1 MRKCRLLNLL
11 GFIYIAL
18 FLSSCVDE
26 RFDMD
31 NVSGDIHLF
40 ENGVGFP
47 LLNTGDMAF
56 EKLLSS
62 EDDIYVNNQGL
73 YEVTTTEG
81 HLITDVD
88 VIPKFHVPV
97 QNLDFGTIKSYS
109 KKIPMYGSAEYRVDL
124 PQEFTN
130 YEADLNIESG
140 TVDSRVKSI
149 DSVFVHSEW
158 LSEITLSVICEGSS
172 AVELKRVVFDNY
184 KIVFPADLIID
195 KNNIKVP
202 STINVKTNQNNNE
215 IIISGEIE
223 TSKLKFKVGV
233 KGVHSESNMLNGS
246 NKVVFN
252 DKVEV
257 KGDISLSLKTASAE
271 TTMSF
276 KVVPTLYIPEADVDE
291 AFGKVDLKVNET
303 SETIYINSLPS
314 FLTDENTSLSL
325 YNPYLPIE
333 IKTTLPMSA
342 SANIKLYPK
351 DKDGNYICDDNGQQV
366 IISIEEMSIHGD
378 DHDVYGPSTFY
389 EYVACHEIAELSTNG
404 YDFVRSENLGK
415 LTEKI
420 PYSIDV
426 IGEGYNDPSE
436 EHDFFLG
443 EPYDLDIKYNL
454 NVPFFLN
461 AGSKIQYNDSTLDL
475 NTDVFETISA
485 KSIFANAIIKNG
497 FPAEMEIFAEL
508 CDVNG
513 EKLDGIE
520 VIIPKKINASK
531 SIGITD
537 DVVPEQTNMRIEFRE
552 IKDGQ
557 MKLIDRINWRVNAYF
572 PDQGAISKYQ
582 KLNMKINLE
591 LPDGISIDLDNL

>member
-26 RFDMD
+26 KFDMD
-31 NVSGDIHLF
+31 NVSSDIHLF
-40 ENGVGFP
+40 ENGVSFP
-47 LLNTGDMAF
+47 LLSTGDMAF
-56 EKLLSS
+56 EKLISS
-62 EDDIYVNNQGL
+62 EDDIYVNDQGL
-73 YEVTTTEG
+73 YEITTTDG

-88 VIPKFHVPV
+88 IIPKFNVPA
-97 QNLDFGTIKSYS
+97 QDLDFGTIKSYS
-109 KKIPMYGSAEYRVDL
+109 EKIPVYGSAEYRVNL

-130 YEADLNIESG
+130 YNADLNIESG

-172 AVELKRVVFDNY
+172 AVELKKVIFDNY

-195 KNNIKVP
+195 KNNIKIP
-202 STINVKTNQNNNE
+202 STINVKTDKNNND

-223 TSKLKFKVGV
+223 TSQLKFEVGI
-233 KGVHSESNMLNGS
+233 KGVHSESNMLNS
-246 NKVVFN
+246 DNKVVFN

-257 KGDISLSLKTASAE
+257 KGNISLLLKTASVE
-271 TTMSF
+271 TQMSF

-291 AFGKVDLKVNET
+291 AFGKVELKVNKT

-366 IISIEEMSIHGD
+366 IISVDEMSIHGD
-378 DHDVYGPSTFY
+378 DHDISGPSTFY
-389 EYVACHEIAELSTNG
+389 EYVACHRIAEFDNNE
-404 YDFVRSENLGK
+404 YDFVSCENLGK

-426 IGEGYNDPSE
+426 IGEGYNDPNE

-443 EPYDLDIKYNL
+443 EPYDLDIKYKL

-461 AGSKIQYNDSTLDL
+461 GGSKIQYNDSTLDL
-475 NTDVFETISA
+475 NADVFETISA
-485 KSIFANAIIKNG
+485 KTIFANAIIKNG

-520 VIIPKKINASK
+520 VVIPQKIKASE
-531 SIGITD
+531 SVGITD
-537 DVVPEQTNMRIEFRE
+537 DVVPAETNMKIEFRE
-552 IKDGQ
+552 IEPGQ
-557 MKLIDRINWRVNAYF
+557 MNLIDRINWKVNASF
-572 PDQGAISKYQ
+572 PDKGAISKYQ

>member
-1 MRKCRLLNLL
+1 MKSLLIKIILNL
-11 GFIYIAL
+11 
-18 FLSSCVDE
+18 
-26 RFDMD
+26 
-31 NVSGDIHLF
+31 
-40 ENGVGFP
+40 
-47 LLNTGDMAF
+47 
-56 EKLLSS
+56 KKK
-62 EDDIYVNNQGL
+62 
-73 YEVTTTEG
+73 
-81 HLITDVD
+81 
-88 VIPKFHVPV
+88 VI
-97 QNLDFGTIKSYS
+97 
-109 KKIPMYGSAEYRVDL
+109 
-124 PQEFTN
+124 
-130 YEADLNIESG
+130 
-140 TVDSRVKSI
+140 
-149 DSVFVHSEW
+149 
-158 LSEITLSVICEGSS
+158 
-172 AVELKRVVFDNY
+172 FDNY

-195 KNNIKVP
+195 KNNIKIP
-202 STINVKTNQNNNE
+202 STINVKTDKNNND

-223 TSKLKFKVGV
+223 TSQLKFEVGI
-233 KGVHSESNMLNGS
+233 KGVHSESNMLNS
-246 NKVVFN
+246 DNKVVFN

-257 KGDISLSLKTASAE
+257 KGNISLLLKTASVE
-271 TTMSF
+271 TQMSF

-291 AFGKVDLKVNET
+291 AFGKVELKVNKT

-366 IISIEEMSIHGD
+366 IISVEEMSIHGD

-389 EYVACHEIAELSTNG
+389 EYVACHEIEELNTNG
-404 YDFVRSENLGK
+404 YDFVKCENLGK

-426 IGEGYNDPSE
+426 IGEGYNDPNE

-443 EPYDLDIKYNL
+443 EPYDLDIKYKL

-461 AGSKIQYNDSTLDL
+461 DSTLDL
-475 NTDVFETISA
+475 NADVFETISA
-485 KSIFANAIIKNG
+485 KTIFANAIIKNG

-520 VIIPKKINASK
+520 VVIPQKIKASE
-531 SIGITD
+531 SVGITD
-537 DVVPEQTNMRIEFRE
+537 DVVPAQTNMRIEFRE
-552 IKDGQ
+552 TQDGQ
-557 MKLIDRINWRVNAYF
+557 MKLIDRINWRVNVYF

-591 LPDGISIDLDNL
+591 LPDGISMDLDNL

>member
-1 MRKCRLLNLL
+1 M
-11 GFIYIAL
+11 
-18 FLSSCVDE
+18 
-26 RFDMD
+26 
-31 NVSGDIHLF
+31 
-40 ENGVGFP
+40 
-47 LLNTGDMAF
+47 
-56 EKLLSS
+56 
-62 EDDIYVNNQGL
+62 
-73 YEVTTTEG
+73 
-81 HLITDVD
+81 
-88 VIPKFHVPV
+88 
-97 QNLDFGTIKSYS
+97 
-109 KKIPMYGSAEYRVDL
+109 
-124 PQEFTN
+124 
-130 YEADLNIESG
+130 
-140 TVDSRVKSI
+140 
-149 DSVFVHSEW
+149 
-158 LSEITLSVICEGSS
+158 
-172 AVELKRVVFDNY
+172 
-184 KIVFPADLIID
+184 
-195 KNNIKVP
+195 
-202 STINVKTNQNNNE
+202 
-215 IIISGEIE
+215 
-223 TSKLKFKVGV
+223 KFKVGV

-271 TTMSF
+271 TPMSF
-276 KVVPTLYIPEADVDE
+276 KVVPTLYIPEAYVDE

-366 IISIEEMSIHGD
+366 IISVEEMSIHGD

-537 DVVPEQTNMRIEFRE
+537 DVVPAQTNMRIEFRE